1 MVAESKS
8 LNQPDRPPRRTLVLS
23 EAWVGRLGALERLAE
38 HHQEQT
44 TLLLRD
50 VRELPRLMDE
60 MAESAQREIDHQV
73 AAVREAHQ
81 RSLRHLRQD
90 LVACDAELA
99 RVSGELADARAAVAR
114 LAARLSNEI
123 NGSSQAAATPG
134 SIEPRRL
141 TSVLDLIPDDAALQ
155 RSGVILSVRGV
166 SRATLGLSIREHLQR
181 LPYIEDVALSDFAD
195 ATLHLTVVSRRPILL
210 EDALAWE
217 HLLGLHIA
225 SFRPDQ
231 IEAEVKEVEAEENGI
246 AIGGADRV

>member
-1 MVAESKS
+1 MVAEPKAM
-8 LNQPDRPPRRTLVLS
+8 NQPDRSPRRTFVQS
-23 EAWVGRLGALERLAE
+23 EAWVNGLDALERLAE

-50 VRELPRLMDE
+50 VRDLPRLMDE

-99 RVSGELADARAAVAR
+99 RVSGELADAGAAVAR
-114 LAARLSNEI
+114 LAARLTNEI
-123 NGSSQAAATPG
+123 EGSSRATATPG
-134 SIEPRRL
+134 SLEPRRL
-141 TSVLDLIPDDAALQ
+141 TSVPGHIPDDAALQ
-155 RSGVILSVRGV
+155 RSDVILSVRGV
-166 SRATLGLSIREHLQR
+166 SRATLGLSIREQLQR

-225 SFRPDQ
+225 SFRPDE
-231 IEAEVKEVEAEENGI
+231 IEAEVKDAE
-246 AIGGADRV
+246 